1 MVDYKKVLTEI
12 WKHRKV
18 YFYTLPIAF
27 LLSVI
32 YIFSLP
38 RTYTTDVEVALESE
52 SSATGAGALGS
63 LASTFG
69 LDLDAFQS
77 TDAITPMLYPDL
89 MKDNGFVA
97 KLLKVKVKKAEGDVA
112 TDYYTYLSKYRP
124 VPWWSSMTSAIKGW
138 FGKSAKTDAALQPY
152 QLTKKQSSIMSMA
165 RDNITVKVDKKTGA
179 VTISVKDND
188 PIVCKT
194 MADSTY
200 SYLQQ
205 FIIQYRTNKARKDV
219 EYYQKLTAQAKEK
232 YERQRQLY
240 GSYADANMEVDLAS
254 LRSKQEDLENEM
266 QLRYNTYTTF
276 NAQLQAAIAKVQERT
291 PAFML
296 IKGAEVP
303 AKPSGP
309 KRMLFVIAILALTF
323 CGTSFYVLREIV
335 K

>member
-1 MVDYKKVLTEI
+1 MVDYRKVLTEI

-27 LLSVI
+27 VLSVI

-38 RTYTTDVEVALESE
+38 RTYNTDVEVALESE
-52 SSATGAGALGS
+52 SAATGAGALGS

-69 LDLDAFQS
+69 LDVGVFES

-89 MKDNGFVA
+89 MKDNGFIA
-97 KLLKVKVKKAEGDVA
+97 KLLDVKVKSIDGSVSA
-112 TDYYTYLSKYRP
+112 DYFTYLSKYRP
-124 VPWWSSMTSAIKGW
+124 VPWWSKMLTAIKGW
-138 FGKSAKTDAALQPY
+138 FKASGPADTKLNPY
-152 QLTKKQSSIMSMA
+152 QPTKKQSSVMSLV
-165 RDNITVKVDKKTGA
+165 RDNIMIKVDKKTGA
-179 VTISVKDND
+179 VTISVKEND
-188 PIVCKT
+188 PLICKT

-205 FIIQYRTNKARKDV
+205 FIVQYRTSKARKDM
-219 EYYQKLTAQAKEK
+219 EYYQKLTEQAKAK
-232 YERQRQLY
+232 YERQRQIY

-276 NAQLQAAIAKVQERT
+276 NTQLQAAIAKVQERT

-296 IKGAEVP
+296 IKGSEVP
-303 AKPSGP
+303 SKPSGP
-309 KRMLFVIAILALTF
+309 KRMLFVLAILIVTF